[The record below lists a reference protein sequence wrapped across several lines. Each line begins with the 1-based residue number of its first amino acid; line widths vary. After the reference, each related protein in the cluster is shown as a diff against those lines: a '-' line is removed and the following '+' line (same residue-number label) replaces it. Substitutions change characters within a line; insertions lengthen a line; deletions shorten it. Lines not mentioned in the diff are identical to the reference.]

1 MNTSNWE
8 DALRGNTPKTP
19 VKPVIKPVTPP
30 APVAPIVA
38 PVSLEKPVTDDC
50 SSFMTS
56 IPSWGE
62 VPKVDL
68 ETIEINEPV
77 TFSLDDIADATSQA
91 MAIEA
96 PSNDPL
102 VSLLSIQMIGIIK
115 SLEQASDEQRQEYKA
130 FCLSCAEGDDTYEQN
145 WIGASLLA

>member
-1 MNTSNWE
+1 MNTSSWE
-8 DALRGNTPKTP
+8 NALRGNAPKTP
-19 VKPVIKPVTPP
+19 VKPIIKPVTAP

-38 PVSLEKPVTDDC
+38 PVSLEKPVADDC
-50 SSFMTS
+50 ASFMTS

-96 PSNDPL
+96 PSNDAL

-115 SLEQASDEQRQEYKA
+115 ALETASEAQRLEYKA
-130 FCLSCAEGDDTYEQN
+130 FCLSCAEGDSTYDQQ
-145 WIGASLLA
+145 WIGASRLA